1 MRINVTSFLALGV
14 ALLGPSVA
22 ARAATTPQMQG
33 SQYGAPR
40 NGAVIHDRHGA
51 SRYAPD
57 CHAQAQR
64 SEIYPGDSGPGPSGS
79 SGAEPG
85 YKAPSSSMVR

>member
-1 MRINVTSFLALGV
+1 MRINVTPFLVFGV
-14 ALLGPSVA
+14 ALLGSSGA

-40 NGAVIHDRHGA
+40 NGAVIYHRHGA

-57 CHAQAQR
+57 RHAQAQR

-79 SGAEPG
+79 NGAEPG
-85 YKAPSSSMVR
+85 YKAPPSSTMR